1 MNLRILSLG
10 LIFVLAGTSALA
22 QTAKPAP
29 NLKNFHAIDSKSI
42 IFRGAQPVGRSAEL
56 KKLKITDVLIIK
68 QQTRGEVDQEVQEL
82 TDAGIRSQ
90 VIPMKWADVEPKAVC
105 LQMIE
110 AVETLIA
117 LKKKG
122 RKTYL
127 HCTAGEDRT
136 GAVSALFRMVD
147 QQWSKAKAFETE
159 MCSKGY
165 ADGNPNKPFNVV
177 RSIEG
182 SLTPAFFA
190 LANAIESGAG
200 LNPSACN
207 RIKATERV
215 VTCKSVLKSF

>member
-1 MNLRILSLG
+1 MILKTLG
-10 LIFVLAGTSALA
+10 MGLSFFMAATSVMAL
-22 QTAKPAP
+22 TTKPATS
-29 NLKNFHAIDSKSI
+29 LKNFHAIDSKSI

-110 AVETLIA
+110 AVETLVA

-136 GAVSALFRMVD
+136 GSVSALFRMVD
-147 QQWSKAKAFETE
+147 QQWSKAKAFESE
-159 MCSKGY
+159 MCGKGY
-165 ADGNPNKPFNVV
+165 ADGNPKKPFNVV

-190 LANAIESGAG
+190 LANSIESGGG
-200 LNPSACN
+200 LNPSVCN

-215 VTCKSVLKSF
+215 VTCRSVLK